1 MKGALLAI
9 AASAL
14 LSCAVAGDVHER
26 RFAHQALHHLKR
38 NTPALA
44 DNATCGCVTIYTTVY
59 GEATCKATHPALA
72 ERTFCCR
79 NQIC

>member
-14 LSCAVAGDVHER
+14 LGCVAAGDVHER
-26 RFAHQALHHLKR
+26 RYAHQALHHLKR
-38 NTPALA
+38 NTPAPA

-59 GEATCKATHPALA
+59 GEATCKAIHRTFA
-72 ERTFCCR
+72 ERAFCCGDHT
-79 NQIC
+79 C